1 MRNHRAIAIVG
12 MGAVLPDAFDVPT
25 FWENIVNKRYSI
37 TDVPEDRWNIANYYD
52 PDHSAVDKTYTKIG
66 AFIRGYQLDAM
77 KLGLP
82 IPPKVL
88 AMMDFTQQWA
98 IAASSQALVDYGYP
112 KRTLDP
118 ERVAVIFGN
127 ANAGEGHYKSTLR
140 IHAPEYLDVL
150 KSIPNFQLLSPEI
163 QASLL
168 DGLVSGIRSRIP
180 NITEDT
186 MPGELSNI
194 IAGRVANVYNFSGPN
209 FVTDAACA
217 SSLAALQAAVEGL
230 ESEKFDAALTGG
242 IDRSMGPE
250 SYVKFCKIGAL
261 SVDGSRPYADGANG
275 FVMGEGAV
283 VFLLKRLEDAERDGD
298 KVYAV
303 IRGIGGSSDGKGKGI
318 TAPNPLGQTR
328 AIERAWKDAG
338 VSPATVGLIE
348 GHGTSTKVGD
358 VTEVGSLNTVFAPYG
373 LKPATVVLGS
383 VKSNFG
389 HLKSAAGAAGM
400 LKTSLALFHHTLP
413 ASANFE
419 RPNPNIDFASLP
431 FFVNTQTQPWEV
443 NPGEV
448 RRAGVSA
455 FGFGGTNFHVV
466 VEEYLPGI
474 LTDNKEIFA
483 IPQPANIQMNMN
495 GSNNTVAT
503 AVSYSSLR

>member
-1 MRNHRAIAIVG
+1 MTENRAIAIVG
-12 MGAVLPDAFDVPT
+12 LGAILPDAFTVPD

-37 TDVPEDRWNIANYYD
+37 IDVPADRWNTALFYD
-52 PDHSAVDKTYTKIG
+52 PDPSAVDKTYTKIG
-66 AFIRGYQLDAM
+66 AYIKGYQLDAF

-88 AMMDFTQQWA
+88 SMMDFTQQWA
-98 IAASSQALVDYGYP
+98 IAASSQALIDYGYP
-112 KRTLDP
+112 TRTLNP

-127 ANAGEGHYKSTLR
+127 ANAGEGHYQSTLR
-140 IHAPEYLDVL
+140 IYAPEYLDVL
-150 KSIPNFQLLSPEI
+150 KSVPNFQQLPEDI
-163 QASLL
+163 RESLL
-168 DGLVSGIRSRIP
+168 DGMLAGIRARIP

-194 IAGRVANVYNFSGPN
+194 IAGRVANVFNFSGPN

-230 ESEKFDAALTGG
+230 EDYKFDAVLTGG

-250 SYVKFCKIGAL
+250 SYVKFSKIGAL
-261 SVDGSRPYADGANG
+261 SADGSRPYADGANG

-283 VFLLKRLEDAERDGD
+283 VYLLKRLEDAEKDGD
-298 KVYAV
+298 KIYAV
-303 IRGIGGSSDGKGKGI
+303 VRGIGGSSDGKGKGI
-318 TAPNPLGQTR
+318 TAPNPLGQVR

-358 VTEVGSLNTVFAPYG
+358 VTEVGSLNTVFGPMG
-373 LKPATVVLGS
+373 VKNGTVALGS
-383 VKSNFG
+383 VKSNIG
-389 HLKSAAGAAGM
+389 HLKAAAGAVGI
-400 LKTSLALFHHTLP
+400 LKTTLALFHHTLP
-413 ASANFE
+413 PSVNFDK
-419 RPNPNIDFASLP
+419 PNPNIDFSNTP
-431 FFVNTQTQPWEV
+431 FFVNTQTQSWEV

-448 RRAGVSA
+448 RRAGISS

-466 VEEYLPGI
+466 MEEYLPGMLI
-474 LTDNKEIFA
+474 KNL
-483 IPQPANIQMNMN
+483 
-495 GSNNTVAT
+495 
-503 AVSYSSLR
+503 